1 MSPDRSLDDAS
12 IGLVGSLAGLPRR
25 IAARALEGRGGRL
38 HRGVTRRIGV
48 VVVGRRLL
56 RGTDTAIEAQ
66 VAAAR
71 APGRVLRSENGFLRL
86 LAGVPREET
95 GLSAVSLAERS
106 GLAAR
111 EFGLI
116 ALFDGFE
123 RDVEPFSF
131 RDLILARKY
140 AGLLASGAGWGAI
153 VRAVHRAGPGVS
165 LTAKALDVGD
175 GPVIYARHEDG
186 LAELDGQM
194 LLDLGAAE
202 DADGLFA
209 AAAAAEADGDT
220 LRAAGLYGRCLALDP
235 GDAVAAFNRGN
246 CLRAAGFAAE
256 AERELA
262 RAVKLD
268 PDFVEAWFNL
278 SAVMGARGRVAPA
291 RHYLGRA
298 LALDPDYADAVYN
311 LASLEFE
318 AGDLDAARGWWVRY
332 LELDRET
339 EWARTAERGIR
350 FVDLQRQAG

>member
-1 MSPDRSLDDAS
+1 MNPDRSLDGAS
-12 IGLVGSLAGLPRR
+12 IGLVGSLAALPRR
-25 IAARALEGRGGRL
+25 MAARALEGRGGRL
-38 HRGVTRRIGV
+38 HRGVTRRTDIV
-48 VVVGRRLL
+48 VIGRRLL
-56 RGTDTAIEAQ
+56 RGTDPAIEAQ

-71 APGRVLRSENGFLRL
+71 TPGRVLRSENGFLRL
-86 LAGVPREET
+86 LVGAAREET
-95 GLSAVSLAERS
+95 GLSGAALAERS
-106 GLAAR
+106 GLAGH
-111 EFGLI
+111 EFALI

-123 RDVEPFSF
+123 RDVEPFTF

-140 AGLLASGAGWGAI
+140 AGLLASGASWGAI

-165 LTAKALDVGD
+165 LTAKALDVGE
-175 GPVIYARHEDG
+175 GPAIYARHEDG

-202 DADGLFA
+202 DAEALFA
-209 AAAAAEADGDT
+209 AAAAAEADGDM

-246 CLRAAGFAAE
+246 CLRAAGLAGE

-268 PDFVEAWFNL
+268 PEFVEAWFNL
-278 SAVMGARGRVAPA
+278 AAVIGARGRVAAA
-291 RHYLGRA
+291 RRYLGRA
-298 LALDPDYADAVYN
+298 IALDPDYADAVYN

-318 AGDLDAARGWWVRY
+318 AGDLDAARQGWVRY
-332 LELDRET
+332 LELDSET

-350 FVDLQRQAG
+350 FIDLRRQAG